1 MDELIDQVDE
11 ENNVIGVMD
20 RAVVRARKL
29 PRRIV
34 HLFVVNSKGEVYFHR
49 IAPSKPS
56 FGGLWASSASG
67 YVKAGESYEAA
78 AKRELEEELGIA
90 SAPLTHLGNLMHDF
104 DGVKRF
110 IGLFLCVYDG
120 TITPDPR
127 EIAEGKFFTREEAE
141 RLLAVG
147 PVVPSL
153 RSLYNHLLDTHL

>member
-1 MDELIDQVDE
+1 MDELIDHVDE

-67 YVKAGESYEAA
+67 YVKAGESYEVA
-78 AKRELEEELGIA
+78 AKRELAEELGITG
-90 SAPLTHLGNLMHDF
+90 APLTHLGDFMHDF

-110 IGLFLCVYDG
+110 IGLFLCVYNG
-120 TITPDPR
+120 IITPDPR
-127 EIAEGKFFTREEAE
+127 EIAEGKFFTKEEAE
-141 RLLAVG
+141 RLFASG
-147 PVVPSL
+147 KAVPSL
-153 RSLYNHLLDTHL
+153 PALYHHLE

>member
-1 MDELIDQVDE
+1 MDELIDHVDE

-20 RAVVRARKL
+20 RAIVRAKKL

-34 HLFVVNSKGEVYFHR
+34 HLFVVNSNGEVYLHR
-49 IAPSKPS
+49 IAFSKPS
-56 FGGLWASSASG
+56 FSGSWATSASG

-90 SAPLTHLGNLMHDF
+90 GAPLTHIGDFMHDF

-120 TITPDPR
+120 KITPDPR
-127 EIAEGKFFTREEAE
+127 EIAEGKFFTQEEAE
-141 RLLAVG
+141 RLFMSGKA
-147 PVVPSL
+147 VPSL
-153 RSLYNHLLDTHL
+153 PALYHHLKETS